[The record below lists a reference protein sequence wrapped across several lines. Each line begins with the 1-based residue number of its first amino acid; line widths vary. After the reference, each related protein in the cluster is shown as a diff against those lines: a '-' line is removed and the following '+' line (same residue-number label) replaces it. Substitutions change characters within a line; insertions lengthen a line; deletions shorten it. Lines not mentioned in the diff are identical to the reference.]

1 MKTRTFLFYLLAIL
15 LGGCL
20 PVMSLHPLYS
30 EKNVVFDEKLLGTW
44 VDDPNKPET
53 TWQFSR
59 GYAADAPETEKQYKL
74 IFCDKEGKKGSF
86 EAHLVKLNKQLFLDV
101 YPSELPWE
109 PNDPNKVQ
117 WAYNTLFLIP
127 AHGFLKVNAA
137 EPQLKLQIVLSDKC
151 KEFLEKDP
159 NAVERTIVEDRV
171 VLTAQTKKLQEFFG
185 KYGDAEIYGDELVLT
200 RQPAHKTQK

>member
-20 PVMSLHPLYS
+20 PVISLHPLYS

-59 GYAADAPETEKQYKL
+59 GYAADAPETKKQYKL
-74 IFCDKEGKKGSF
+74 IYRDKDGKKGSF

>member
-1 MKTRTFLFYLLAIL
+1 
-15 LGGCL
+15 
-20 PVMSLHPLYS
+20 V
-30 EKNVVFDEKLLGTW
+30 E
-44 VDDPNKPET
+44 DPNSYGSRVHPELILGLQNTAT
-53 TWQFSR
+53 TWEFKLVDGHPNTYS
-59 GYAADAPETEKQYKL
+59 L
-74 IFCDKEGKKGSF
+74 IFSDQGGKKGSF